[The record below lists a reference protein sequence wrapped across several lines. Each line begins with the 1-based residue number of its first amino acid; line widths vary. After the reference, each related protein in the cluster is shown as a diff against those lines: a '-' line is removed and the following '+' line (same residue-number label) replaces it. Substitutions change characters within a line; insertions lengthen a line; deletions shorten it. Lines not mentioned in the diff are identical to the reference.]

1 MDDIL
6 VRLDEELFLDLKE
19 AEDLIVLAISK
30 RAKDLAKSI
39 ASKYNL
45 ECDILFIEEVKS
57 PINKEVSLAS
67 VSESRDY
74 VIIEELV
81 RSFEITDDFLFNEIE
96 RVYEEKIL
104 EDIHQFRKG
113 EGLISIKD
121 KSVLLVD
128 VAANTGLT
136 LLCAIKSCINQGANF
151 IKVGVGV
158 IAKETAEMIEKIVD
172 KVYFGKVI
180 EDYVSTEFYIKE
192 SK

>member
-1 MDDIL
+1 MNDIL
-6 VRLDEELFLDLKE
+6 ARLDEELFLDLKE
-19 AEDLIVLAISK
+19 VEDLVVLAISK

-74 VIIEELV
+74 VIVEELV
-81 RSFEITDDFLFNEIE
+81 KSFNITDDFLFNEIE

-113 EGLISIKD
+113 EGLISIKG

-128 VAANTGLT
+128 IGANTGLT
-136 LLCAIKSCINQGANF
+136 LLCGIKSCINQGASF
-151 IKVGVGV
+151 IKIGVGV
-158 IAKETAEMIEKIVD
+158 IAKETAEMVEKIVD